1 MKRPPIRD
9 RPPREANKSTA
20 SQENSL
26 RMPED
31 VPLERDDLLITR
43 PHTEAAMLSESGAS
57 STGPTLKTGDAASL
71 SSPNPGP
78 SLA

>member
-1 MKRPPIRD
+1 
-9 RPPREANKSTA
+9 
-20 SQENSL
+20 
-26 RMPED
+26 MPED

-43 PHTEAAMLSESGAS
+43 PHTEAAMLSGSGAS